1 MGDGERVNLRKKVT
15 EVLGGWRWARSGRS
29 KAESL
34 EESSVSWCDNQS
46 KVWVESAFEREP
58 LWVTMVDQ
66 FISVKKLQSCELA
79 RLKRS
84 AREDDISTRKRIEL
98 RAKIEISANLKHKLG
113 REAMHF
119 AVYPP
124 ERVQA
129 LRPRF
134 DHMLH

>member
-58 LWVTMVDQ
+58 L
-66 FISVKKLQSCELA
+66 
-79 RLKRS
+79 
-84 AREDDISTRKRIEL
+84 
-98 RAKIEISANLKHKLG
+98 KHKLG